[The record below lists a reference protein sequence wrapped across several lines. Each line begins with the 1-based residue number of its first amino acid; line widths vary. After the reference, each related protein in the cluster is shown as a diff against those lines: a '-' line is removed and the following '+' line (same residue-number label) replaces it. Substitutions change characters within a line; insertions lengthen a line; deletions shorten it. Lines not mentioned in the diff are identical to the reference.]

1 MKKKFD
7 VITVGGATRD
17 ITFYTKE
24 GKLIANPADPTR
36 QKLLGFE
43 YGAKIGIEK
52 AFFTFGGGAAN
63 TAVCLSRLGLKVAA
77 ILRVGSDEDGRAVI
91 RNLARNKIETK
102 FVQIDKKAK
111 TGFSFIVTFGPAR
124 EHTAFLYRGAND
136 NLDLKSQ
143 TCLAGRQVSN
153 LKSDW
158 FYIASLSGEG
168 WREVLGKLM
177 EKYPKCCFAWN
188 PGARQFEAGFLG
200 LKKYLVKTEI
210 FLVNKDEAIEL
221 VLSLPK
227 YKKMKINWL
236 NKPINLFKVL
246 IEFGSKILVIT
257 DGKFGAYAFDG
268 KKMYYQKAL
277 SKKVVDT
284 TGAGDSFCSS
294 FVAGYILYCGNIS
307 KSLKLGAVNSAY
319 NLTGIGAQEPLLMR
333 VEAEKRMKNC

>member
-1 MKKKFD
+1 M
-7 VITVGGATRD
+7 
-17 ITFYTKE
+17 
-24 GKLIANPADPTR
+24 
-36 QKLLGFE
+36 
-43 YGAKIGIEK
+43 
-52 AFFTFGGGAAN
+52 
-63 TAVCLSRLGLKVAA
+63 
-77 ILRVGSDEDGRAVI
+77 
-91 RNLARNKIETK
+91 
-102 FVQIDKKAK
+102 
-111 TGFSFIVTFGPAR
+111 
-124 EHTAFLYRGAND
+124 
-136 NLDLKSQ
+136 
-143 TCLAGRQVSN
+143 
-153 LKSDW
+153 
-158 FYIASLSGEG
+158 
-168 WREVLGKLM
+168 
-177 EKYPKCCFAWN
+177 
-188 PGARQFEAGFLG
+188 
-200 LKKYLVKTEI
+200 KTEI

-257 DGKFGAYAFDG
+257 DGELGAYVFDG